1 MDQEVPNPFQATFP
15 PTQSPDPTSTT
26 TLPESPEKNA
36 VPNGKTSRKPH
47 QTRSAPIT
55 RPRKTASKK
64 ASAAPKKK
72 RGRPAKVA
80 SADPATGAGITLLKK
95 ARKPRSPAAGGM
107 KIELG
112 AALNAMAGLKQEDA
126 VLLGQIVTELLK
138 KPKGARTRI
147 IGALGKVLA

>member
-1 MDQEVPNPFQATFP
+1 VP
-15 PTQSPDPTSTT
+15 
-26 TLPESPEKNA
+26 KRKI
-36 VPNGKTSRKPH
+36 GKHP
-47 QTRSAPIT
+47 AL
-55 RPRKTASKK
+55 
-64 ASAAPKKK
+64 AAPYGKK
-72 RGRPAKVA
+72 RGRPPKDSRVVVNAGEGYKEGDVLKV
-80 SADPATGAGITLLKK
+80 TGGIKRT
-95 ARKPRSPAAGGM
+95 RKPPVPAGHM